1 MIKVF
6 GGFASLLG
14 LLFTSLV
21 VSLTTGPPQTIALW
35 LGIGFVLVAGAS
47 FGAFALELWGVCRTP
62 RIPSRARSAARPP
75 VRRRAAA
82 H

>member
-14 LLFTSLV
+14 LLFTSLA
-21 VSLTTGPPQTIALW
+21 VSLTTGTAQTVALW

-47 FGAFALELWGVCRTP
+47 FGAFALELWSACRTP
-62 RIPSRARSAARPP
+62 RLPSRARPAARPP
-75 VRRRAAA
+75 VRRGAAA